1 MRRRTPGPSSS
12 RSQQSLKTLGLKI
25 ERLQGR
31 NQVEKIQR
39 AYGYYVDKAQ
49 WPAIADLF
57 TKDGTYEIGGRGVF
71 VGPKRV
77 LEYLVVG
84 LGKIGIGS
92 RYGQMID
99 HQQFQGVVNVSADGK
114 HAWGRWTAFVMS
126 SVGGY
131 AGWGDCIYENEYVKE
146 DGVWK
151 VKHLRGPFQMYTS
164 FDKSWKDA
172 AVTNTWPNKFPPPPD
187 LPPTVVYLDLSEL
200 LRAGLSLSQSGDGQ
214 ADAGAQSGR
223 GRRAADEAGGA
234 TDEGRSSFRVGSRGI
249 GRRPHRRTRRPTPG
263 QSSSRSRR
271 ASMRSA

>member
-1 MRRRTPGPSSS
+1 MTRPFLKRLAPVAVGV
-12 RSQQSLKTLGLKI
+12 SLAVAALGVAMPACAAVDTKAQLIELQKSLDSLGLKI
-25 ERLQGR
+25 ERLEGR

-77 LEYLVVG
+77 LEYLVTG
-84 LGKIGIGS
+84 LGPIGMES
-92 RYGQMID
+92 RYNQMID

-126 SVGGY
+126 SIRGF

-164 FDKSWKDA
+164 YDKSWKEA
-172 AVTNTWPNKFPPPPD
+172 AVTNSWPNKFPPPPD
-187 LPPTVVYLDLSEL
+187 LPPTTVYLTYPSFYVPPYHYPNPVTGKPMPKPNP
-200 LRAGLSLSQSGDGQ
+200 A
-214 ADAGAQSGR
+214 
-223 GRRAADEAGGA
+223 AGGVQPMKKMA
-234 TDEGRSSFRVGSRGI
+234 R
-249 GRRPHRRTRRPTPG
+249 
-263 QSSSRSRR
+263 Q
-271 ASMRSA
+271 